1 MHVSLTPQLE
11 ELVKNKVASGMYNNA
26 SASFLINGADKQ
38 ARGAS
43 ALYGEL

>member
-1 MHVSLTPQLE
+1 MQLDVDTP
-11 ELVKNKVASGMYNNA
+11 N
-26 SASFLINGADKQ
+26 ASFLINGADKQ